1 MNGVIIELKVGVKMK
16 WKIRFII
23 HRLIVK
29 YLRSCGGAF
38 HHGQYGQDG
47 KYIVMMSDSRYHD
60 YQCRY

>member
-1 MNGVIIELKVGVKMK
+1 MNGAITGLKGGVKMK

-29 YLRSCGGAF
+29 YLRSCGGVF

-47 KYIVMMSDSRYHD
+47 KYVVMMSDISYHN
-60 YQCRY
+60 YQCR